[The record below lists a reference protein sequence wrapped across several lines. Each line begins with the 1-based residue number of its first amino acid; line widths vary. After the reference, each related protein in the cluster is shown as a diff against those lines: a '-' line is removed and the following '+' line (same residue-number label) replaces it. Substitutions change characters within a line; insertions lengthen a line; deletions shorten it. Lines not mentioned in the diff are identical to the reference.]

1 MSGKDS
7 PNNKKKALGLGIKA
21 LLNNI
26 DNELKETQSNLPG
39 NNNDKSIAQVGG
51 RIPLDLIDVNPQQPR
66 KDFDDKSLKELAES
80 IKIHDIIQPI
90 TVSRLPNGRFK
101 LISGERRFRASQLA
115 GLKSIPAF
123 IRMADSSEILE
134 MALIENLQ
142 RVDLNPI
149 EIALSYRQLMD
160 ECQITQEE
168 LAHKMSKERSTVAN
182 YLRLLKLPPDIQ
194 KAVRDQEISMG
205 HARSLLSLENVDEQL
220 YVFREIKEKNLS
232 VRQVEQLV
240 KKMNAESEKGTE
252 VKKAETSSLP
262 HAYKRIQDDLSSHFA
277 TKTILDRKK
286 NGKGKIVIEFYSDQ
300 DLERILE
307 AMKL

>member
-1 MSGKDS
+1 MSGKES

-26 DNELKETQSNLPG
+26 DNELKETQNSLPG
-39 NNNDKSIAQVGG
+39 NASDKNVNMVGG
-51 RIPLDLIDVNPQQPR
+51 RIPMDLIDVNPNQPR
-66 KDFDDKSLKELAES
+66 KDFDDKALQELADS
-80 IKIHDIIQPI
+80 IKLHDIIQPI
-90 TVSRLPNGRFK
+90 TVSRQTNGRYK
-101 LISGERRFRASQLA
+101 LISGERRFRASKLA
-115 GLKSIPAF
+115 GLKTIPAF
-123 IRMADSSEILE
+123 IRTADSTEIME

-149 EIALSYRQLMD
+149 EIALSYRQLID
-160 ECQITQEE
+160 ECQMTQEE
-168 LAHKMSKERSTVAN
+168 LATKMSKERSTVTN

-205 HARSLLSLENVDEQL
+205 HARSLLSLDKIDEQL
-220 YVFREIKEKNLS
+220 YVYREIKEKNLS
-232 VRQVEQLV
+232 VRQVENLV
-240 KKMNAESEKGTE
+240 KSLANHSESSDPKKREKTN
-252 VKKAETSSLP
+252 TLP
-262 HAYKRIQDDLSSHFA
+262 HAYKRIEDNLASHFS

-286 NGKGKIVIEFYSDQ
+286 NGKGKIVIEFYSDA

>member
-7 PNNKKKALGLGIKA
+7 QNNKKKALGLGIKA

-51 RIPLDLIDVNPQQPR
+51 RIPMELIDVNPNQPR
-66 KDFDDKSLKELAES
+66 KDFDDKTLLELAES

-90 TVSRLPNGRFK
+90 TVTRLTNGRFK

-115 GLKSIPAF
+115 GLKTIPAF
-123 IRMADSSEILE
+123 IRTADSNEILE

-168 LAHKMSKERSTVAN
+168 LATKMSKERSTVAN

-205 HARSLLSLENVDEQL
+205 HARSLLSLDKIDEQL

-240 KKMNAESEKGTE
+240 KNMNTAQDKTQP
-252 VKKAETSSLP
+252 KKIEPSLP

-277 TKTILDRKK
+277 TKTVLDRKK